1 MDGLFLLLIQ
11 KVVVIISTICDLSTL
26 SSCLLAFFNALFI
39 YTFNKIGHLFLTLCT
54 VDLLCGFLARTY
66 RSLMFFLL
74 LFLFVF
80 YILLSAL
87 LVIFLFQLFS
97 NRLSLVNDIEVWAD
111 KVIYRQLIN
120 VLLLCR
126 LC

>member
-11 KVVVIISTICDLSTL
+11 KVVVIISTSCDLSTL

-39 YTFNKIGHLFLTLCT
+39 YTFDKIGHLFLALCT
-54 VDLLCGFLARTY
+54 INLLCRLLTCTY
-66 RSLMFFLL
+66 RSLMFFLP

-97 NRLSLVNDIEVWAD
+97 NRLSLVNDIKVWAD

-120 VLLLCR
+120 VFLLRR